1 MWMEWVNH
9 ASFILES
16 GKMRLICDP
25 WLEGTIFDSGW
36 RLMAPTQMPYEE
48 FSSITHIWFSHEHPD
63 HFNPPNLKKI
73 PEDYRRNITVLF
85 HHTKDKRVVR
95 LCKAL
100 GFKIEELPDSKKA
113 KIAEGVTI
121 LSGMQDMIDS
131 WMSIEAEGKTVLNMN
146 DCVFDRP
153 SDLQAIKE
161 ATGKVDLLLSQFS
174 FASWIGNLD
183 DTAYHRKQVERKRA
197 EMARQIGL
205 FQPAQFIPFASFV
218 YFCHADNFYMNH
230 SIHRIGDAYEF
241 VSSELQVPTIVLY
254 PKDRWEVGT
263 PHDSSDAIRKYELD
277 YQRVLVSTP
286 LTSEPVDFSQLQKAA
301 TAMVTKCAANNNR
314 AILNALAPAVARLSD
329 LGIDVELS
337 FRNGLTHVTGKVPD
351 VIASSGSLLNCMTT
365 DWGGETL
372 SVNGRFQAPVGG
384 KSNRFFR
391 IFKVLRH
398 NSIGNPVNFR
408 FLGSKVIDKAKT
420 AFAG

>member
-1 MWMEWVNH
+1 MWIEWVNH
-9 ASFILES
+9 ASYILES

-25 WLEGTIFDSGW
+25 WLEGTIFDNGW
-36 RLMAPTQMPYEE
+36 RLLSPSQMQYEE

-73 PEDYRRNITVLF
+73 PERYRRNITVLF
-85 HHTKDKRVVR
+85 HHTKDKRVIN
-95 LCKAL
+95 LCQAL
-100 GFKIEELPDSKKA
+100 GFKTKELPDSQ
-113 KIAEGVTI
+113 KIEIAAGVTI

-131 WMSIEAEGKTVLNMN
+131 WMAIEGEGKTLLNMN

-153 SDLQAIKE
+153 IDLQAIKE

-174 FASWIGNLD
+174 FASWIGNPD
-183 DTAYHRKQVERKRA
+183 DVACHRKHVQRKRA
-197 EMARQIGL
+197 EMARQTGL
-205 FQPAQFIPFASFV
+205 FKPSHFIPFASFV
-218 YFCHADNFYMNH
+218 YFCHAENFYMN
-230 SIHRIGDAYEF
+230 SSMHRVGEAYEF
-241 VSSELQVPTIVLY
+241 VSGELRVPTVVLY

-263 PHDSSDAIRKYELD
+263 PHDSTEAIRKYELD
-277 YQRVLVSTP
+277 YQRAMSSTP
-286 LTSEPVDFSQLQKAA
+286 VTCDPVELVRLQNAA
-301 TAMVTKCAANNNR
+301 MAMVTKCAANNNR
-314 AILNALAPAVARLSD
+314 AILNALTPAVIRLSD
-329 LGIDVELS
+329 LGVDVELS
-337 FRNGLTHVTGKVPD
+337 FRHGLTKVSGKQPD
-351 VIASSGSLLNCMTT
+351 VIASSGSLLNCLVT

-372 SVNGRFQAPVGG
+372 SVNGRFQAPPGG

-420 AFAG
+420 ALAG